1 MNNGTIPL
9 TLIIP
14 TVHHRARLFE
24 RTLKYLAD
32 CQCPAPIVVS
42 DHSAPEMLHVVEGV
56 IRSNGKLD
64 ITLLRHAPDMHFLK
78 RLAACAGI
86 SKTPYV
92 HLHADD
98 DFLVPTVAGPLIG
111 ALEEAPDCAAVMGIN
126 VHLGKSSSVSG
137 RGGIG
142 QADPFSRLLAQL
154 ESYSSVLYAMRR
166 REEFISSLTFAAD
179 RCPDVQFWQY
189 LESCVAAIRGRIRV
203 IDELHY
209 VRSVHARKWSATLV
223 LEKSR
228 DHFPYLILA
237 PEFQP
242 RFAAF
247 RNALVEACGQAG
259 AAVDDA
265 ALDNALIHLL
275 NHGIGA
281 MGLPKARYGRDAW
294 VARHGAHERILREK
308 LGDPADTASAVM
320 NQIVRTI
327 AEFAGDAETT
337 GKG

>member
-1 MNNGTIPL
+1 MNNSQIPL
-9 TLIIP
+9 TLIMP

-24 RTLKYLAD
+24 RTLKYLSD
-32 CQCPAPIVVS
+32 CECPAPIVVS
-42 DHSAPEMLHVVEGV
+42 DHSVPEMLHVVEGV
-56 IRSNGKLD
+56 IRSYGNLD
-64 ITLLRHAPDMHFLK
+64 IKLLRHAPDLHFLE
-78 RLAACAGI
+78 RLSACAGAAQ
-86 SKTPYV
+86 TPYV

-98 DFLVPTVAGPLIG
+98 DFLVPTVAGSLIRV
-111 ALEEAPDCAAVMGIN
+111 LDEAPDCVAVMGIN
-126 VHLGKSSSVSG
+126 VHLGKSASVGG
-137 RGGIG
+137 RGGID
-142 QADPFSRLLAQL
+142 QADPFQRLIAQL

-166 REEFISSLTFAAD
+166 REEFISSLTFAAK

-189 LESCVAAIRGRIRV
+189 LESCAAAIRGRISV

-228 DHFPYLILA
+228 DHFPYLILT

-247 RNALVEACGQAG
+247 RAALVEACGDAG
-259 AAVDDA
+259 VAVDND
-265 ALDNALIHLL
+265 ALDSALVHLL

-294 VARHGAHERILREK
+294 MARREAHERVLREQ
-308 LGDPADTASAVM
+308 LANPADTASAVISQIQRTM
-320 NQIVRTI
+320 ND
-327 AEFAGDAETT
+327 FAGP
-337 GKG
+337 GQP